1 MNKTLVT
8 IMPKAGGV
16 VMFVSSLSVD
26 KVVQLA
32 TAETKS
38 VVPPSIRLLSALLNM
53 GKAEPFQGLP
63 SAGAVQQLVRI
74 PQIVL
79 CEGLKSMVVVG
90 EDSTETLAIP

>member
-16 VMFVSSLSVD
+16 IQFVSSLSVET
-26 KVVQLA
+26 VVKLA

-38 VVPPSIRLLSALLNM
+38 AVLPSIRLLSAVLAL

-79 CEGLKSMVVVG
+79 CEGLKSMVVVA